1 MPDRVCILPQSPHL
15 SREVSKLCSFE
26 CGPQASRSVSA
37 GSLLKIQNC
46 GPTQTYCIRT
56 CILRDP
62 PGKTHLHGERAG
74 VHVAKGYGE
83 PERGVIKEWHP
94 VTPLLSILPA
104 NSFEHPAL
112 DPHSIPMDPGDPVP
126 GDFVSTLTSPTRR
139 SLSSRCVIRQLGTDW
154 KMGCLPATKEGFSS
168 GRPWTKK
175 ASRVA
180 NYLIGSKA
188 LTYWAF

>member
-1 MPDRVCILPQSPHL
+1 M
-15 SREVSKLCSFE
+15 SR
-26 CGPQASRSVSA
+26 
-37 GSLLKIQNC
+37 GSLLKMQNQ
-46 GPTQTYCIRT
+46 GPTQTYRIRIY
-56 CILRDP
+56 ILTTS
-62 PGKTHLHGERAG
+62 PGKAHSHGKRAG
-74 VHVAKGYGE
+74 LHVAKGHGE
-83 PERGVIKEWHP
+83 PQRGVTKGWHP
-94 VTPLLSILPA
+94 LNSPLFILAA

-112 DPHSIPMDPGDPVP
+112 NPHSIPTDPGEPTP

-168 GRPWTKK
+168 RRPWTKK